1 MEKLHDMVIIG
12 GGPAGLTA
20 GIYAARET
28 LDVVL
33 LEKAI
38 TGGIPGI
45 VDKIDNY
52 PGFPDGISGLELM
65 QRMRA
70 QADRFGLKVE
80 EFENVERLQVEK
92 EGFQIFT
99 ENRQYH
105 SRTVIIASGGVPRHL
120 DVPGESEFT
129 GRGVSYCATCDG
141 PFFKDADLVV
151 VGGGNAAIQ
160 EALYLTKFARQVTV
174 VHRRDQLRAQ
184 PILQEHA
191 FRHPKIKFVWNSV
204 VSQIFGG
211 EQVEGVTLKNV
222 QTGSKVN
229 LPVQGVFIF
238 IGWLPNTAFVQGLL
252 ELDSE
257 GHIITDSNMQTSIP
271 GIFAVGDVR
280 SKPFRQIA
288 NAIGDGAI
296 GALAASKYLEE
307 HRS

>member
-1 MEKLHDMVIIG
+1 MDKVHDLVIIG

-20 GIYAARET
+20 GLYAARET

-38 TGGIPGI
+38 TGGIPAI
-45 VDKIDNY
+45 VDHIENY
-52 PGFPDGISGLELM
+52 PGFPEGISGMELM

-70 QADRFGLKVE
+70 QADRFNLKVE
-80 EFENVERLQVEK
+80 ELISVERIIPDRD
-92 EGFQIFT
+92 IFRVVT
-99 ENRQYH
+99 DNRQYQ
-105 SRTVIIASGGVPRHL
+105 SRAVIIASGGVPRHL
-120 DVPGESEFT
+120 DVPGEAEFT

-160 EALYLTKFARQVTV
+160 EAIYLTKFARQVTV
-174 VHRRDQLRAQ
+174 VHRRAQLRAQ

-191 FRHPKIKFVWNSV
+191 LRNPKIKFVWNSV
-204 VSQIFGG
+204 VAQIYGG
-211 EQVEGVTLKNV
+211 EQVEGVTIKNV
-222 QTGSKVN
+222 ESGDKLN
-229 LPVQGVFIF
+229 LPVQGVFVF
-238 IGWLPNTAFVQGLL
+238 IGWLPNTDFVKDLL
-252 ELDSE
+252 ELDAE
-257 GHIITDSNMQTSIP
+257 GHIITDMNMQTSVP

-296 GALAASKYLEE
+296 GALAASKYLEG
-307 HRS
+307 R

>member
-1 MEKLHDMVIIG
+1 MGKIHDMVIVG

-33 LEKAI
+33 LEKTI

-52 PGFPDGISGLELM
+52 PGFPEGISGMELM

-70 QADRFGLKVE
+70 QAERFGLKVE
-80 EFENVERLQVEK
+80 ELESVERIQVDK
-92 EGFQIFT
+92 DVFRIVT
-99 ENRQYH
+99 ENRQYQAR
-105 SRTVIIASGGVPRHL
+105 SVIIASGGMPRHL
-120 DVPGESEFT
+120 EVPGENEFT

-141 PFFKDADLVV
+141 PFFKDADLIV

-191 FRHPKIKFVWNSV
+191 MRHPKIKFAWNSV
-204 VSQIFGG
+204 VTQIYGA

-222 QTGSKVN
+222 QTGDKIS
-229 LPVQGVFIF
+229 LPVQGVFVF
-238 IGWLPNTAFVQGLL
+238 IGWLPNTGFVKGLL
-252 ELDSE
+252 ELDAE
-257 GHIITDSNMQTSIP
+257 GHIITDSNMQTSVP